1 VDLGPLA
8 EDFQRRLERTT
19 AGREK
24 ALAAARRSIRAS
36 ANAIRAIHRGEF
48 DQAGVLMEESR
59 EAIASGR
66 DAVRQAHPEVY
77 FAGFLQDAQKEYA
90 EARLSLALVTGAE
103 APSPDELGVELAP
116 YLNGMAESI
125 GEGRRAVLDLL
136 RAGRVE
142 EGERILRSMED
153 MYYVLV
159 SMDFPD
165 AITRNLRRST
175 DVARGIME
183 RTRGDLS
190 MSLVQRDLQQA
201 LERHARAVRGNA
213 ETSDDS

>member
-8 EDFQRRLERTT
+8 EDFQRRLEQTT

-36 ANAIRAIHRGEF
+36 ANAIRAIHRGDFE
-48 DQAGVLMEESR
+48 QASLLMEESR
-59 EAIASGR
+59 EAISSGR
-66 DAVRQAHPEVY
+66 EAVRDAHPEVY

-90 EARLSLALVTGAE
+90 EARLSQALVTGTE
-103 APSPDELGVELAP
+103 APSPDDLGVELAP

-136 RAGRVE
+136 RTGRVE
-142 EGERILRSMED
+142 DSERILRSMED
-153 MYYVLV
+153 MYFVLV
-159 SMDFPD
+159 SIDFPD
-165 AITRNLRRST
+165 AITGHLRRST

-190 MSLVQRDLQQA
+190 MSLIQRDLQQA
-201 LERHARAVRGNA
+201 LERHARAMEGNA
-213 ETSDDS
+213 ESSDDP

>member
-8 EDFQRRLERTT
+8 EDFQRRLEKTT

-36 ANAIRAIHRGEF
+36 ANAIRAIHRGEL
-48 DQAGVLMEESR
+48 DQASILMEESR
-59 EAIASGR
+59 QAIASGR
-66 DAVRQAHPEVY
+66 EAVREDNPEVY

-90 EARLSLALVTGAE
+90 EARLSLALVTGSV
-103 APSPDELGVELAP
+103 APSPDDLAVELAP

-142 EGERILRSMED
+142 DGERILRSMED
-153 MYYVLV
+153 IYDVLV

-165 AITRNLRRST
+165 AITGNLRRST

-190 MSLVQRDLQQA
+190 MSLVQRNLQQA
-201 LERHARAVRGNA
+201 LERHARAVQGPA
-213 ETSDDS
+213 GASDDP